1 MLTDI
6 FSNRYL
12 DLPLWT
18 EFEERDGK
26 FLVQAFRIIEE
37 QGYPYF
43 VKGSICGVSKQKWEI
58 IHARLSTELGLH
70 ELSKRAYT
78 YRSTWQGKQTM
89 QRGLLE

>member
-26 FLVQAFRIIEE
+26 FLVQAFRIIE
-37 QGYPYF
+37 GR
-43 VKGSICGVSKQKWEI
+43 VTLIS
-58 IHARLSTELGLH
+58 
-70 ELSKRAYT
+70 
-78 YRSTWQGKQTM
+78 
-89 QRGLLE
+89 